1 MSSRSRRYLVAVSLF
16 VAGIV
21 AAGAV
26 AWAVAAVTEPAA
38 DPLETTDFTL
48 VEVTSGE
55 VGSSIQLNSV
65 AEWTPEPAGANR
77 AAGVVTGVQVEAG
90 AEVAQGSVLYTVDL
104 RPVVIAQGN
113 VPAFRDIGDRSV
125 GADVRQVQQM
135 LTDLGFYRGEIGGEA
150 GAMTVA
156 AIKAW
161 QKSLGVDQTGVVGA
175 GDVIFVP
182 TLPTR
187 VALDPELIRRGASMT
202 GGEQVLSA
210 LPASPDFTIP
220 VTDAQAGMIPAGTR
234 VEITSPDGDVWTG
247 FTGEQT
253 RDADTGTITL
263 ALSGEDGAAICGDQ
277 CSQVPVTGQASL
289 ASKIVTVETVD
300 GLVVPSS
307 ALVTG
312 ADGQLAVIDETGG
325 RLPVTVTTSARG
337 MSVIDGVDVGT
348 KVRVPGQAK

>member
-1 MSSRSRRYLVAVSLF
+1 MLLSAFF

-175 GDVIFVP
+175 GMSSSC
-182 TLPTR
+182 
-187 VALDPELIRRGASMT
+187 RR
-202 GGEQVLSA
+202 
-210 LPASPDFTIP
+210 SP
-220 VTDAQAGMIPAGTR
+220 
-234 VEITSPDGDVWTG
+234 
-247 FTGEQT
+247 
-253 RDADTGTITL
+253 
-263 ALSGEDGAAICGDQ
+263 
-277 CSQVPVTGQASL
+277 L
-289 ASKIVTVETVD
+289 AS
-300 GLVVPSS
+300 
-307 ALVTG
+307 
-312 ADGQLAVIDETGG
+312 
-325 RLPVTVTTSARG
+325 RLTRS
-337 MSVIDGVDVGT
+337 
-348 KVRVPGQAK
+348 